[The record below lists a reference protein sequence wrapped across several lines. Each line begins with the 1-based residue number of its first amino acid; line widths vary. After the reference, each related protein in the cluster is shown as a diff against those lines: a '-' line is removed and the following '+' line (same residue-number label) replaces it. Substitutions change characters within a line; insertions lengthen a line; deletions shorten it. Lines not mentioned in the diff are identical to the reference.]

1 MTALFLAF
9 RCHQIGLQLSAIGV
23 YYAMRF
29 IETPVFTRAI
39 AELLDDDAYQGLQL
53 ALLVRPIL
61 GSLIRGTGGL
71 PKMRWAP
78 QGKGNRGGI
87 RIFFF
92 WAQPTRKFSML
103 YASPK
108 KLDERP

>member
-1 MTALFLAF
+1 MTAVFVAF
-9 RCHQIGLQLSAIGV
+9 RCHQIDLQLSAIGV

-71 PKMRWAP
+71 RKMRLAP
-78 QGKGNRGGI
+78 KGKGKRGGI
-87 RIFFF
+87 PIIYLL
-92 WAQPTRKFSML
+92 AEPTETFYLLFSYL
-103 YASPK
+103 
-108 KLDERP
+108 

>member
-71 PKMRWAP
+71 RKKRWGPKRK
-78 QGKGNRGGI
+78 GKRGGI
-87 RIFFF
+87 RIVYF
-92 WAQPTRKFSML
+92 WAEPTEKFYMSFS
-103 YASPK
+103 Y
-108 KLDERP
+108 